1 MFLCICLCAYQH
13 ICILCT
19 SICVLNHPWF
29 RLTTWLA
36 SPINWYPTRI
46 GVFYRPHY
54 SLLIL
59 CHHKR
64 GNWLFVFGYL
74 YLCLY
79 RQNCITPPFG
89 ISLGW
94 TSIILGCIPKH
105 GKKFG
110 MDPKLRPSQTPT
122 IHPSQFFW
130 HVPHS
135 EPNWKTCVIYQSI
148 RLRWKWK
155 FISLYVVKL
164 SWNDHDCLHNM
175 FFWFDKCLYFTK

>member
-79 RQNCITPPFG
+79 RTASSTEYVLFRTAIG
-89 ISLGW
+89 IHNGPRDRYHICPDRQKHDGCHYYQLIRSLNRMW
-94 TSIILGCIPKH
+94 II
-105 GKKFG
+105 
-110 MDPKLRPSQTPT
+110 SQTQVWLSDIFLQQPT
-122 IHPSQFFW
+122 S
-130 HVPHS
+130 
-135 EPNWKTCVIYQSI
+135 K
-148 RLRWKWK
+148 K
-155 FISLYVVKL
+155 
-164 SWNDHDCLHNM
+164 
-175 FFWFDKCLYFTK
+175 